1 MFITFLTNQAQK
13 NYAKHWW
20 FLFVSL
26 IGMSAIF
33 GTFVLGDEKS
43 FATIVLLMSIVV
55 GYWALLCMYV
65 CMVSSDKR
73 QSKCSFKNNEQT
85 TCSFTDIYS
94 LVCRHFSCSIFYLR
108 VDCISNFWFFRK
120 KFSKYLANV

>member
-65 CMVSSDKR
+65 WFHPTKGNLNAH
-73 QSKCSFKNNEQT
+73 SKIMSKLPAVLQTFILWYAAIFLVLFFICGLIVFPIFGFFAKSFLST
-85 TCSFTDIYS
+85 
-94 LVCRHFSCSIFYLR
+94 
-108 VDCISNFWFFRK
+108 
-120 KFSKYLANV
+120 